1 MKSIRII
8 DKNFNLVGEI
18 DCFESFSHT
27 RRFRGSGGFDL
38 KVELNE
44 YTREYFKK
52 DNVIIFDKNPNLVG
66 IVEHSEID
74 GTGRG
79 DYFMVRGKTIS
90 GLLERRVIVP
100 DNAETWAT
108 AEGKQETIIKHFV
121 NKNCVNPTNTKRK
134 IERLEIAADQ
144 KRGADDKWRSAY
156 DVLEDKI
163 NEISEYS
170 KMGYDV
176 TLDLEKKR
184 FLFDVYIGKDLTVD
198 QSTLPPVIFSSK
210 FGNILNRKY
219 TESVMGTY
227 NSVYAGTKE
236 EQGKMVL
243 NYGETETGMARRE
256 AFLSAPEE
264 TVDAI
269 KKEAEKFLEE
279 MREIKTFELEVDPEM
294 NFIYGVDYQL
304 GDTVT
309 IQDLKLKI
317 TMNAQIIEVV
327 ESYQGNTRS
336 LKITFD
342 KLVPNLLN
350 KLRRL

>member
-38 KVELNE
+38 RVELNE

-52 DNVIIFDKNPNLVG
+52 DNIIIFDKNKNLTG
-66 IVEHSEID
+66 IVEHSEVD

-79 DYFMVRGKTIS
+79 DFFAVRGKTIS

-100 DNAETWAT
+100 ENAETWAT

-134 IERLEIAADQ
+134 IERLEIATDQ
-144 KRGADDKWRSAY
+144 RRGADDKWRSAY

-176 TLDLEKKR
+176 SLDLAKKR
-184 FLFDVYIGKDLTVD
+184 FLFDVYLGRDLTVD
-198 QSTLPPVIFSSK
+198 QSSEPPVIFSSK
-210 FGNILNRKY
+210 FGNILNRRY

-236 EQGKMVL
+236 EKGKMVL

-256 AFLSAPEE
+256 AFLSVSEE

-269 KKEAEKFLEE
+269 KKEADKFLEE
-279 MREIKTFELEVDPEM
+279 MREIKTFELEVDPEK
-294 NFIYGVDYQL
+294 NFIYGVDYEL

-309 IQDLKLKI
+309 IQDTKLKI

-327 ESYQGNTRS
+327 ESYQGNTRT

-342 KLVPNLLN
+342 KLVPNLMS